1 MALNIFN
8 RLLNAIPQHERVESD
23 IAFRVAERI
32 DFLMR
37 KHNVSQSDLARGLD
51 KDHAQIS
58 RWMSGRHNFSIKTLA
73 ELEIFFKE
81 EILISPSAA
90 EEVAEYTQYVAEQKE
105 KLKKAFKGM
114 EGIAAFQII
123 ENPVKLQKQLRDE
136 WE

>member
-1 MALNIFN
+1 MALNVFN

-37 KHNVSQSDLARGLD
+37 KHNVSQSDLARGID
-51 KDHAQIS
+51 KDPAQIS

-81 EILISPSAA
+81 EILISPTAS
-90 EEVAEYTQYVAEQKE
+90 EEVAEYTQYVAEQ
-105 KLKKAFKGM
+105 
-114 EGIAAFQII
+114 AA
-123 ENPVKLQKQLRDE
+123 NKRVKMAA
-136 WE
+136 